1 MSTQVAIREYAPADE
16 GPVLGL
22 LNLAL
27 GSGRAF
33 ERSSAFFRWK
43 HLMNPFGP
51 SLMLLANGSE
61 IVGLRAFLRWEFR
74 SGGTVLRGVR
84 AVDTATHPGYQ
95 RLGIFSRLTAACLE
109 RAKAEGVHLV
119 FNTPNRFSLPGYL
132 KLGWTYLG
140 RTTVMV
146 RPLRPLRMA
155 RAIVAPP
162 ADASPEDDSAGT
174 GRIRSVDDL
183 LGADEA
189 LAGLLTRDDAAL
201 ASGIRTARSVAFL
214 RWRYA
219 RAPSLHYGAHWVGD
233 GDLRA
238 AAIYRV
244 TRRRGLRELVLTELF
259 FDDDRAG
266 SRVVREILGDAP
278 ADYAVAHCAWATPH
292 RRLLL
297 ALGFLPAP
305 RLGPHFTVRP
315 LATVE
320 AGRDP
325 KAAASWRLSLGDL
338 EVF

>member
-16 GPVLGL
+16 VPVLGL

-43 HLMNPFGP
+43 HLENPFGA

-74 SGGTVLRGVR
+74 SGGTVLHGVR

-95 RLGIFSRLTAACLE
+95 RLGIFSRLTTACLE
-109 RAKAEGVHLV
+109 RAKAEGAHLV

-132 KLGWTYLG
+132 KLGWTYVG

-155 RAIVAPP
+155 RAIVAPHG
-162 ADASPEDDSAGT
+162 DASREDDRV
-174 GRIRSVDDL
+174 GREWIRSVDDL
-183 LGADEA
+183 LAAEQA

-219 RAPSLHYGAHWVGD
+219 RVPSLHYGAHWVDD

-244 TRRRGLRELVLTELF
+244 TRRRGLRELMLTELF

-266 SRVVREILGDAP
+266 RRVLREILGDVP
-278 ADYAVAHCAWATPH
+278 ADYVVAHCAWATPH

-315 LATVE
+315 LAALG